1 MRGWLICCC
10 ESEMMDGLRCQ
21 CQFHLIG
28 SECLEGC
35 VEKHSE
41 AVSRSDRKG
50 CCEQM
55 CLGLGKGDVQH
66 FYPLFVS

>member
-1 MRGWLICCC
+1 MREWLICCC
-10 ESEMMDGLRCQ
+10 ESEMTDGLRCQ

-50 CCEQM
+50 GCEQM
-55 CLGLGKGDVQH
+55 
-66 FYPLFVS
+66 